1 MDRLSVPLASI
12 TENGVNVDET
22 VSTAALR
29 PEGALELPVPRVHV
43 RGTLQRVSGEYLFRG
58 AVAGTFVHPCDRCLA
73 PAEVPF
79 ETTVLWSFEPGQA
92 ESDAEDAW
100 DGETQDDRVSTY
112 HFEGNEI
119 DLAPLV
125 WEEMS
130 LAAPVKYLCRE
141 DCAGLCP
148 QCGAKLNEGPC
159 GCPSEQNMQNKG
171 FAGLDTLLAQFEH
184 KPPEE

>member
-12 TENGVNVDET
+12 TENGVTVDET
-22 VSTAALR
+22 VSADELR
-29 PEGALELPVPRVHV
+29 PEGALELPVPSVRV
-43 RGTLQRVSGEYLFRG
+43 RGTLQRISDEYLFRG

-73 PAEVPF
+73 PAQVTFDTE
-79 ETTVLWSFEPGQA
+79 VLWSFEPGSADVAA
-92 ESDAEDAW
+92 EEALDAK
-100 DGETQDDRVSTY
+100 TQDDKVSTY
-112 HFEGNEI
+112 LFEGNEI

-130 LAAPVKYLCRE
+130 LAVPAKYLCRE

-148 QCGAKLNEGPC
+148 QCGANLNMGPC
-159 GCPSEQNMQNKG
+159 ACPAEQSMENKG
-171 FAGLDTLLAQFEH
+171 FAGLDTLLAQFER